1 MWLKETT
8 YYKNNEQTKN
18 KQDETLKKLTFVE
31 ILFEDIKKEIENK
44 SHTMRVNGFN
54 ISLVN
59 RNRILINE
67 KLKEIETDL
76 NH

>member
-8 YYKNNEQTKN
+8 YYKDNEQTKN
-18 KQDETLKKLTFVE
+18 KQNEILKKLTFVE
-31 ILFEDIKKEIENK
+31 ILLEDIKKEIENK
-44 SHTMRVNGFN
+44 SHTMSVNGFN

-59 RNRILINE
+59 RNRILINK

>member
-44 SHTMRVNGFN
+44 SHTMSVNGFN